1 MSKKDTEH
9 VLVILKT
16 FQKWQKFL
24 KSLFNDSNFQ
34 ISRKEVGIVV
44 IDIVREDVDSLF
56 DNSKKFG

>member
-1 MSKKDTEH
+1 
-9 VLVILKT
+9 VILKT